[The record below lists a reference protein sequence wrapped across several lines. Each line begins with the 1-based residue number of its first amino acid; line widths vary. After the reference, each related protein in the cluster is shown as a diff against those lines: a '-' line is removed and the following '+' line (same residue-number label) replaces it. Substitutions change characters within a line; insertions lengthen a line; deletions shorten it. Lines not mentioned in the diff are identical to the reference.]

1 MVKLLEGVNNMS
13 QQIST
18 EPFQPQPEM
27 DLRPFMVEGSTS
39 VAEGQSDLSLAPQ
52 AKKPASKKGKKGYTS
67 KAGLGFA
74 PPPRNTAWVQ
84 QKRPA
89 GASLSLA
96 PPPRGSVWVAQ
107 KRPTETA

>member
-1 MVKLLEGVNNMS
+1 MS

-18 EPFQPQPEM
+18 EPFRPQPEM
-27 DLRPFMVEGSTS
+27 DLRPFMVEGLATI
-39 VAEGQSDLSLAPQ
+39 AEGQTDLSLA
-52 AKKPASKKGKKGYTS
+52 AKKPASKKSKKGSKS

-107 KRPTETA
+107 KRRTETA